1 MNRISAMLTANSS
14 LKSRWSELLFSL
26 RQFIARLFNLNDNRW
41 GNESNA
47 EKPGNGKDAPST
59 SDNKPET
66 DVKPQAKPTQKPGS
80 KDGPPDLDELWKDF
94 NRKLSGLFGGKG
106 SGPSGPSGGSNGGG
120 RDYGPDMKS
129 AGLGVGLVAGVALML
144 WLGTGFFIVQE
155 GQQGVILQF
164 GKYKTT
170 VGAGFNWRFPYPIQT
185 HEVVSA
191 SQLRSVE
198 IGRGSVVKATALK
211 ESSMLT
217 EDENIIDVRFAV
229 QYRVKDAQE
238 YLFNNREV
246 EQTVIQASETAVR
259 EIVGKS
265 KMDVVLYEGR
275 ERVAIDLSTLIQQ
288 IVDRYKTGVIIAS
301 VTMQN
306 VQPPEQVQAAFD
318 DAVKAGQDRE
328 RAKNEGQAYANDV
341 IPRARGAAA
350 RLAQEADAHR
360 SRVVATAEGD
370 SDRFRQVL
378 AEYSKAPG
386 VTRDRM
392 YIETMQ
398 QVYSNV
404 SKVMVDSKQ
413 GSNLLYLPLDK
424 IIQQASSD
432 VNAARNSTPI
442 TVTPPPAP
450 VEAAAGASANSPDTR
465 SREALRN
472 RDR

>member
-432 VNAARNSTPI
+432 VNAARSSSPI

-450 VEAAAGASANSPDTR
+450 VEAAAGASANSSDTR